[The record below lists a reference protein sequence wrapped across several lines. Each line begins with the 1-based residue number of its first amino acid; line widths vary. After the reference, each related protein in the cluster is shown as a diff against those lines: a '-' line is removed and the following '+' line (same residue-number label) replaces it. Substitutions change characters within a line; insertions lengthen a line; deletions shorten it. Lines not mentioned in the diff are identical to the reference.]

1 MLTVWTF
8 WAHRL
13 PQWTTQRAQ
22 LTFYAVLNDK
32 SNMRQT
38 GKQTDRHTDM
48 RTDRAA
54 NCRVSRKI
62 IMLNLTGNST
72 QGHWRMRP
80 RRRQFVDDGVADC
93 WLNWWRRRRTMGTG
107 TGQWGLARS
116 ALASPEDNVARRLSR
131 ILFWHKFQLLA
142 FSSNLKQIKF
152 CAAVDYWLPIVVV
165 EERHLSVAGGSVP
178 AMCI

>member
-1 MLTVWTF
+1 M
-8 WAHRL
+8 
-13 PQWTTQRAQ
+13 
-22 LTFYAVLNDK
+22 K
-32 SNMRQT
+32 RQIY
-38 GKQTDRHTDM
+38 GHADI

-93 WLNWWRRRRTMGTG
+93 WLNWWRRRRRRWNGDG
-107 TGQWGLARS
+107 AGEECFARS
-116 ALASPEDNVARRLSR
+116 RRQRRARRLSR

-152 CAAVDYWLPIVVV
+152 CAAVDYWLPIVVCV
-165 EERHLSVAGGSVP
+165 CVCRGGGAPSIGCWRQYACHVH
-178 AMCI
+178 IK